1 MHCMS
6 TRIESLISEV
16 LARFTVT
23 LTPSQVQAVKIY
35 IDKLLLWNQKVS
47 LTSIK
52 DPGEILSRHFGE
64 SMFAVEKA
72 RITGGR
78 LADVGSGA
86 GFPGLAIKVLCP
98 AVEITL
104 IEPVAKK
111 VAFLKEVVRSVN
123 LSGVYFVQRR
133 FEQLDWGQG
142 SFDWICS
149 RALGGHG
156 GIVSWANDC
165 LLPTGSLLLWVG
177 SEDAERISLSSGWKW
192 DSFLLPQSENRYL
205 LIGRR
210 LP

>member
-1 MHCMS
+1 MS

-16 LARFTVT
+16 LGRFTVT

-52 DPGEILSRHFGE
+52 DPEGILSRHFGE

-72 RITGGR
+72 GITDGR

-86 GFPGLAIKVLCP
+86 GFPGLAVKILCP

-104 IEPVAKK
+104 IEPVTKK

-123 LSGVYFVQRR
+123 LSGVYFVRGR
-133 FEQLDWGQG
+133 FEQLDRGQG
-142 SFDWICS
+142 SFDWVCS
-149 RALGGHG
+149 RALGGHE

-165 LLPTGSLLLWVG
+165 LLPTGSVLLWVG
-177 SEDAERISLSSGWKW
+177 SKDAERISLSSGWRW
-192 DSFLLPQSENRYL
+192 DSFLLPQSEKRYL
-205 LIGRR
+205 LIGKR